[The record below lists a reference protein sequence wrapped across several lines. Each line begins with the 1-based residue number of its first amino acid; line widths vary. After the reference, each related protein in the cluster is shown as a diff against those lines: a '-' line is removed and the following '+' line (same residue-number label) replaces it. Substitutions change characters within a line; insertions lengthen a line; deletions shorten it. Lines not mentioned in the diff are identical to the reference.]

1 MAGRKQTPDV
11 LSDVLG
17 DVPRAPQTQAAPEPK
32 PAAKRK
38 PRPQRSSPFG
48 RSQKP
53 RWEYREIVFRDY
65 GGYRPYL
72 VDGVAQ
78 RDWKDAPPLRS
89 CLNELGEDGWELAGL
104 SPHHK
109 NEMLVY
115 LKRPRS

>member
-17 DVPRAPQTQAAPEPK
+17 DVPQTPQTRTAPEPK
-32 PAAKRK
+32 PVAKRK
-38 PRPQRSSPFG
+38 PKPQRSSPSS

-78 RDWKDAPPLRS
+78 RGWKDALPMRS
-89 CLNELGEDGWELAGL
+89 YLNELGEEGWELAGL

-109 NEMLVY
+109 GEMLAY
-115 LKRPRS
+115 LQRPKS